1 VAGGEAAPDVAPAD
15 DEGEFHAELGGVGD
29 LGSDFLNDF
38 RADALVAAWLAEH
51 LAAEFQNN
59 SFVADLG

>member
-1 VAGGEAAPDVAPAD
+1 MGGGHLEDGGFFLEGGEGLLVVGGADPA
-15 DEGEFHAELGGVGD
+15 
-29 LGSDFLNDF
+29 GSNFLDDF

-51 LAAEFQNN
+51 LAAEFQDN